1 MILHFHLF
9 SLYQTVSVEHDSV
22 VARPTFA
29 RTMQIE
35 EFNLPGTHHNAT
47 LPSTIN
53 AKGAT
58 VSNVVHPAFRQ
69 NHPEAS
75 GNNGFNT
82 SNTIGDTGS
91 FQPGEFG
98 EISSPSVRSRAQAQN
113 KIVEI
118 DVPSGNNR
126 NKANVGFAS
135 APGSPE
141 RSVNNRSV
149 MSSGGGD
156 RMGKL
161 RCFL

>member
-1 MILHFHLF
+1 M
-9 SLYQTVSVEHDSV
+9 SVEHDSV

-35 EFNLPGTHHNAT
+35 EFNLPGPHHNAT

-58 VSNVVHPAFRQ
+58 VSNVVHPAFR
-69 NHPEAS
+69 
-75 GNNGFNT
+75 NNNNDNGGLT
-82 SNTIGDTGS
+82 GHTIGDTGS
-91 FQPGEFG
+91 FLPGEFG
-98 EISSPSVRSRAQAQN
+98 DMSSPSTRSRPQAQN

-126 NKANVGFAS
+126 NKANVGFVS

-149 MSSGGGD
+149 MSSGGD
-156 RMGKL
+156 RMCK
-161 RCFL
+161 FYFSFS